1 LKEDAEE
8 YADYFKLNSM
18 VHHYSEFITHPI
30 YLRKTETVEVPD
42 EDEEEDMDLVE
53 DETKEEDELDVN
65 EDEDEDDVPKEPK
78 MKEVTTHTWEKSNAD
93 QALWYRSKDDIS
105 DDEYQDF
112 YKMISKDS
120 ANATAWS
127 HFDAEGNINFK
138 SLVYIPTEIPPRLR
152 SGDFSNVNNEI
163 KLYVRK
169 VLISDEFEL
178 LPRYL
183 SFVKGVIDSDDLP
196 LNVNRET
203 LQESKII
210 SIIKKK
216 TTRKCI
222 DMIKKLA
229 DGQKDDEDEE
239 KEVEIDEDGNVIE
252 SEEETEDKPDEY
264 ITWYENFG
272 PSLKM
277 GIIEDDA
284 NRKKISKLIRFKTSK
299 SDGEYTSFDKYIEGM
314 KEWQSDIFF
323 IAGIDEAELK
333 KSPFMEKFF
342 EKDVEGIY
350 FTEPVDEYMV
360 QSLQE
365 FDGKKFSTITK
376 ETVNFGDEDE
386 DLEKRIGAAYKDKYD
401 PLIKF
406 MTKFYGKAV
415 FRAQISKRL
424 GSVPAIVSSSE
435 FGHSANMERIMRSQV
450 YSHGRSEDT
459 MRGLRT
465 LEINPRHPIVDKV
478 LSQLPESDDGEFTP
492 EVLGTVSQEV
502 KDTLWTLLDTAL
514 LNGGFPINEGKAF
527 TKRMTRILQ
536 SQLELDTLEL
546 MPEIEPKV
554 EVDPPEVELGDMD
567 GLNLDDFADID
578 IDADLDEFDE

>member
-1 LKEDAEE
+1 
-8 YADYFKLNSM
+8 M
-18 VHHYSEFITHPI
+18 
-30 YLRKTETVEVPD
+30 
-42 EDEEEDMDLVE
+42 
-53 DETKEEDELDVN
+53 
-65 EDEDEDDVPKEPK
+65 
-78 MKEVTTHTWEKSNAD
+78 
-93 QALWYRSKDDIS
+93 
-105 DDEYQDF
+105 
-112 YKMISKDS
+112 
-120 ANATAWS
+120 
-127 HFDAEGNINFK
+127 
-138 SLVYIPTEIPPRLR
+138 
-152 SGDFSNVNNEI
+152 
-163 KLYVRK
+163 
-169 VLISDEFEL
+169 
-178 LPRYL
+178 
-183 SFVKGVIDSDDLP
+183 
-196 LNVNRET
+196 NVNRET

-229 DGQKDDEDEE
+229 DGQKDEDEE

-252 SEEETEDKPDEY
+252 SEEPEDKPDEY

-299 SDGEYTSFDKYIEGM
+299 SDGEYTTFDNYVEGM
-314 KEWQSDIFF
+314 KEWQKEIFF
-323 IAGIDEAELK
+323 IAGVDEAELK

-342 EKDVEGIY
+342 EKDVEVIY
-350 FTEPVDEYMV
+350 FTEPIDEYMV

-365 FDGKKFSTITK
+365 YDGKKFSTITK

-386 DLEKRIGAAYKDKYD
+386 DLEKRISAAYKDKYD

-406 MTKFYGKAV
+406 MTKFFGKAV
-415 FRAQISKRL
+415 FRTQISKRL

-435 FGHSANMERIMRSQV
+435 FGHTANMERIMRSQV
-450 YSHGRSEDT
+450 YSHGKGEDS

-492 EVLGTVSQEV
+492 DVLGTVSQEL

-554 EVDPPEVELGDMD
+554 EVDPPEVELGDLE

-578 IDADLDEFDE
+578 ADLDEFDE